1 MADPSVRN
9 GFCWGEMV
17 SAVPVSAALLEQGF
31 ATSTR
36 RMDPGSCLQWWDGR
50 RQQSCCSWHG
60 FIPSALPSA
69 AVEKVGAVF
78 SARAGN

>member
-1 MADPSVRN
+1 MADPLSEMGSAGR
-9 GFCWGEMV
+9 EMV

-31 ATSTR
+31 ATSTH

-50 RQQSCCSWHG
+50 RQQSCFSWHG
-60 FIPSALPSA
+60 FIRSARPSA
-69 AVEKVGAVF
+69 AMEKVGAVF